1 MRKAEILVQRDTY
14 VESSWARQNLNNMYD
29 ILKANMRYVKEVLGF
44 MNFDADQIHSEGPRK
59 PSHARISD

>member
-29 ILKANMRYVKEVLGF
+29 ILKDNMRYVKEVLGF
-44 MNFDADQIHSEGPRK
+44 MNFDADQIHSEGPLKR
-59 PSHARISD
+59 SHARISD